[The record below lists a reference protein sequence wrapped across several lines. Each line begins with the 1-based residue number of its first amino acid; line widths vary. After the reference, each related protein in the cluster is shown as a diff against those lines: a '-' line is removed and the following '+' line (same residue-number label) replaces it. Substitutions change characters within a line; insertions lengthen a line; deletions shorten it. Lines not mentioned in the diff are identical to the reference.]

1 MLSFPQCLAL
11 PQVFTFKWSVNWQF
25 LPEPTF
31 LSRQLALAL
40 LFLHL
45 RLLWSLAQR
54 SWCAARPC
62 RIRGAMQSSAALPQR
77 SSGMFRLRAVVFK
90 RTQSVQPC

>member
-1 MLSFPQCLAL
+1 MQPRVPNRQPRRLPA

-45 RLLWSLAQR
+45 RLLWTLAQR
-54 SWCAARPC
+54 SWCVAAPLPAS
-62 RIRGAMQSSAALPQR
+62 IRMLGTLPMLASAP
-77 SSGMFRLRAVVFK
+77 
-90 RTQSVQPC
+90 